1 MSVTHVYA
9 PNQDVRQLLKT
20 MRICPQPALC
30 IEDLTSPTQALMVLD
45 CFWHA
50 DPRVARLPNPV
61 IIVHMPHDC
70 IERLIA

>member
-9 PNQDVRQLLKT
+9 PSQDVRQLLKT
-20 MRICPQPALC
+20 MRVYPEPALRV
-30 IEDLTSPTQALMVLD
+30 EDLTSPTQALMVLD

-61 IIVHMPHDC
+61 IVVHTQHNC
-70 IERLIA
+70 IEKLIA